1 MARRGDRRPQ
11 SEQVRIDPAHMR
23 CVFTWGRR
31 TRFGLEGRR
40 ASCSRRSSVVDIR
53 SVIRLPFAAPELF
66 TTPDYDE
73 WVALMD
79 GGSVL

>member
-1 MARRGDRRPQ
+1 
-11 SEQVRIDPAHMR
+11 MR

-40 ASCSRRSSVVDIR
+40 APCGRCSSAVDIR
-53 SVIRLPFAAPELF
+53 SVIRMSGTAPKLF

-79 GGSVL
+79 GGSVLWKQIQRENWVQGV